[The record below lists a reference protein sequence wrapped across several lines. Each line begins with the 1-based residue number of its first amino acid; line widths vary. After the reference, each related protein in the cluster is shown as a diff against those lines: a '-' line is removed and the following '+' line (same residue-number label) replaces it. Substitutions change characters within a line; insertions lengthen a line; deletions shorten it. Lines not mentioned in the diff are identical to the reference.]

1 MKKYKS
7 LQVILVILTTFFI
20 AFLTSLL
27 LELEL
32 FKSVVRYILVCLLI
46 VIELI
51 IGGAVL
57 FFNLKKIK
65 K

>member
-32 FKSVVRYILVCLLI
+32 FKSVVRFILVCLLI

-57 FFNLKKIK
+57 FFNLNK
-65 K
+65 